1 LGGRSL
7 RINGKDLDYSSLIRG
22 NPEEFTIEHKP
33 TKTSFNIRYIQWN
46 ATINE
51 EYSRYYFINS
61 KDNELFKETTTLN
74 MKGDHYYHS
83 VYIKSKLFD
92 DFDIGLEG
100 VEEQKRLF
108 GHSRRDDEYKFMK
121 NEVDKFLRRK
131 RKPFLKAYTEKLIS
145 DLESD
150 GAFPKY
156 NPSNAWD
163 TTRKSELE
171 NIIKG
176 LYQIEPR
183 IFSNLNIEQK
193 KTLVGLLD
201 LVMDADEKERLF
213 AILQEVVDL
222 EVTDRAELAELLKTS
237 RLSRII
243 ATTRL
248 IEDRYRAIANIR
260 VLVFNKVLG
269 ANERDHLQKMIE
281 KHYWIFGEQYHL
293 VTAAEPK
300 FEEALRRYI
309 YLLRGEKKE
318 VIIDHPDKNKE
329 MDIFAVRQDLQNDI
343 ISNIV
348 IELKH
353 PLVKLGKKELDQVE
367 AYLDVILKQHEF
379 NASNMYWEFHLV
391 GNSLDSTG
399 YIERQYKNVEIYGE
413 KSLVFKNPRYK
424 TYVKTWSEI
433 FADFELRHKFL
444 NEKLELERDKLIDSE
459 LSADEII
466 NNIRNNTA
474 AQPSHDFVSN
484 NKRDS
489 R

>member
-1 LGGRSL
+1 
-7 RINGKDLDYSSLIRG
+7 
-22 NPEEFTIEHKP
+22 
-33 TKTSFNIRYIQWN
+33 
-46 ATINE
+46 
-51 EYSRYYFINS
+51 
-61 KDNELFKETTTLN
+61 
-74 MKGDHYYHS
+74 
-83 VYIKSKLFD
+83 
-92 DFDIGLEG
+92 
-100 VEEQKRLF
+100 
-108 GHSRRDDEYKFMK
+108 
-121 NEVDKFLRRK
+121 
-131 RKPFLKAYTEKLIS
+131 
-145 DLESD
+145 
-150 GAFPKY
+150 
-156 NPSNAWD
+156 
-163 TTRKSELE
+163 
-171 NIIKG
+171 
-176 LYQIEPR
+176 
-183 IFSNLNIEQK
+183 
-193 KTLVGLLD
+193 
-201 LVMDADEKERLF
+201 
-213 AILQEVVDL
+213 
-222 EVTDRAELAELLKTS
+222 
-237 RLSRII
+237 
-243 ATTRL
+243 
-248 IEDRYRAIANIR
+248 